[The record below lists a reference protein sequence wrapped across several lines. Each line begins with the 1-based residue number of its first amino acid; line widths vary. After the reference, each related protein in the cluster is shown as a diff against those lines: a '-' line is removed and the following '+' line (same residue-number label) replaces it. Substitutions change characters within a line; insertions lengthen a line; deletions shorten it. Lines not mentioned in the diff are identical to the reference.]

1 MLNNSREENQ
11 TCLAYGQLKMVPL
24 SPSFLN
30 QRGPV
35 RFFYCSTKGFNA
47 YSDEG
52 LTNVMFFKSELE
64 DTKKRVEEKGH
75 KKRKRPETGHVSRLC
90 RFCKKQLK
98 QGSNSPHIHIHVSYT
113 YTYIHMC
120 SPHTGFPRVA
130 GKYVHCHVSLFHLP
144 TSEHAER

>member
-1 MLNNSREENQ
+1 
-11 TCLAYGQLKMVPL
+11 MVPL

-35 RFFYCSTKGFNA
+35 RFFYCSIKGFNA

-75 KKRKRPETGHVSRLC
+75 QKRKRPETGHVSRLC

-98 QGSNSPHIHIHVSYT
+98 RGSNSPHIHIHVSYT
-113 YTYIHMC
+113 YTYTYIH
-120 SPHTGFPRVA
+120 V
-130 GKYVHCHVSLFHLP
+130 
-144 TSEHAER
+144 

>member
-1 MLNNSREENQ
+1 MVHKSSTDPNSMLHSATNLHISQYVMHLAKLLNTSLLNNSREENQ

-52 LTNVMFFKSELE
+52 LTNFSVL
-64 DTKKRVEEKGH
+64 
-75 KKRKRPETGHVSRLC
+75 
-90 RFCKKQLK
+90 
-98 QGSNSPHIHIHVSYT
+98 
-113 YTYIHMC
+113 
-120 SPHTGFPRVA
+120 
-130 GKYVHCHVSLFHLP
+130 
-144 TSEHAER
+144 

>member
-1 MLNNSREENQ
+1 
-11 TCLAYGQLKMVPL
+11 MVPL

-75 KKRKRPETGHVSRLC
+75 QKRKRPETGHVSRFC
-90 RFCKKQLK
+90 RFCKKQL
-98 QGSNSPHIHIHVSYT
+98 
-113 YTYIHMC
+113 
-120 SPHTGFPRVA
+120 
-130 GKYVHCHVSLFHLP
+130 
-144 TSEHAER
+144 